1 MVVHTGNVPASQR
14 GKPNKNGSSWVTV
27 RHGGDG
33 HGKMVTTPKHTQHDD
48 GDPEDVRDHG
58 ADEATEDTS
67 KNKLPDYVNNI
78 ADHLKANHGLT
89 HTHATRVAAGI
100 TALHAQGHAAVSE
113 AQQKA
118 AVEAHGHMQKLV
130 KGHGS
135 VKHASLG
142 TKSKKPDQ
150 MVKPPVKVPGK

>member
-1 MVVHTGNVPASQR
+1 M
-14 GKPNKNGSSWVTV
+14 
-27 RHGGDG
+27 
-33 HGKMVTTPKHTQHDD
+33 
-48 GDPEDVRDHG
+48 RDNG

-67 KNKLPDYVNNI
+67 RNKLPDYVNNI

-118 AVEAHGHMQKLV
+118 AVEAHGHMQKLL

-135 VKHASLG
+135 MKHASLG
-142 TKSKKPDQ
+142 TKSNSVKKPTPGD
-150 MVKPPVKVPGK
+150 MKKPAPKVPGK